1 MSAWYYGI
9 KTDRFDTYKESFH
22 WKALS
27 KGYTVVATCADCHN
41 NHVTKSPTDPTSSTY
56 PDNLP
61 KTCGKPN
68 CHPGVRFDAKIAAG
82 LVHDKESLHTGE
94 LVFNK
99 TDMDPQMKPYYLGPF
114 DLAYW
119 IALFFKI
126 LTTGVIGVFVIMVIL
141 DFASR
146 FRIQRRW

>member
-1 MSAWYYGI
+1 
-9 KTDRFDTYKESFH
+9 
-22 WKALS
+22 LQPVQ
-27 KGYTVVATCADCHN
+27 TVN

-126 LTTGVIGVFVIMVIL
+126 LTTGVIGIFVIMVIL